1 MLIWSDDNPSASGLT
16 FAGIRS
22 IIYLRKNG
30 KGGGRVEQKESRG
43 LPQKV
48 SEELIRLIQEN
59 GLRPGDRLPN
69 EMVLAEKMSA
79 GRSSVREAMKL
90 LASRNIVEIRQGS
103 GTYVSG
109 KQGVSDDPLGLVFVK
124 KDRKLALDLMDVR
137 FWIEPPIAA
146 MAAQN
151 AEKEDKDAV
160 ERLCGETEEAIRRGE
175 DHTQADIEFHRAI
188 ALSSKNLVVPRL
200 IPIINRSI
208 EVFIR
213 LTDRALL
220 EETVRSHRE
229 ITRAILDGDPVGA
242 RDAMYFHLVCN
253 RRFILKT
260 ADR

>member
-1 MLIWSDDNPSASGLT
+1 MGKKRADGAVSRLFGA
-16 FAGIRS
+16 AGR
-22 IIYLRKNG
+22 N
-30 KGGGRVEQKESRG
+30 RVKRKESMG
-43 LPQKV
+43 LPQKL
-48 SEELIRLIQEN
+48 SDDIIRLIQEN

-69 EMVLAEKMSA
+69 EQELSSGMSA

-109 KQGVSDDPLGLVFVK
+109 KQGVSDDPLGLVFVRQ
-124 KDRKLALDLMDVR
+124 DRKLALDLMDVR

-151 AEKEDKDAV
+151 AGEEDAASI
-160 ERLCGETEEAIRRGE
+160 ERLCAETEAAIRRGE
-175 DHTQADIEFHRAI
+175 DHTKWDIEFHRAI

-200 IPIINRSI
+200 IPIIHRSI
-208 EVFIR
+208 EVFIE

-229 ITRAILDGDPVGA
+229 IVRAIRDRDPVGA
-242 RDAMYFHLVCN
+242 RDAMYLHLVCN
-253 RRFILKT
+253 RRVILKSEGRP
-260 ADR
+260 AEND